1 MFLGHFG
8 LAFAAKK
15 INKAPSL
22 GTTFLA
28 AQFIDLL
35 WPFFLIFGIEQVEI
49 DPGNTAFTPL
59 NFVSYPFTHSLVA
72 VVIWGIIVGLMYLSM
87 RKDKKSAI
95 MLGLLV
101 VSHWFLDAV
110 VHRPDL
116 PVSFGDATKVGLGLW
131 NNVTATLVVELF
143 IFVAGILLYITS
155 TRAQNKWGNIS
166 LYSLLIFFLAIY
178 FMNAFGNPPPDAQ
191 SIGYVGLAQWL
202 LVAWGYWTDANRIS
216 KDYNPKLKKG
226 LE

>member
-15 INKAPSL
+15 LNKAPSL

-35 WPFFLIFGIEQVEI
+35 WPFFLIFGVEKVEI

-59 NFVSYPFTHSLVA
+59 NFVFYPYTHSLVA
-72 VVIWGIIVGLMYLSM
+72 AVVWAIIIGFMYLAM
-87 RKDKKSAI
+87 RKDRKSAL
-95 MLGLLV
+95 MLALLV
-101 VSHWFLDAV
+101 ISHWVLDAIA
-110 VHRPDL
+110 HRPDL
-116 PVSFGDATKVGLGLW
+116 PISLGESSKVGLGLW
-131 NNVTATLVVELF
+131 NNVAATIAVELV
-143 IFVAGILLYITS
+143 IFFTGCVLYIRS

-166 LYSLLIFFLAIY
+166 LYSLIIFFLAIY
-178 FMNAFGNPPPDAQ
+178 FMNAFGNPPPDTRA
-191 SIGYVGLAQWL
+191 IGYVGLAQWL
-202 LVAWGYWTDANRIS
+202 LIGWGYWTDANRIS
-216 KDYNPKLKKG
+216 SEHKPQLKKG

>member
-35 WPFFLIFGIEQVEI
+35 WPFFLIFEIEKVEI

-59 NFVSYPFTHSLVA
+59 NFVYYPFTHSLVA
-72 VVIWGIIVGLMYLSM
+72 TLAWGIIIGLMYLSM
-87 RKDKKSAI
+87 RKDKKSA
-95 MLGLLV
+95 MLLGLLV
-101 VSHWFLDAV
+101 VSHWLLDVV

-116 PVSFGDATKVGLGLW
+116 PISFGDSSKAGLGLW
-131 NNVTATLVVELF
+131 NNVPATLAVELIVF
-143 IFVAGILLYITS
+143 GAGALLYITS
-155 TRAQNKWGNIS
+155 TRAQNRWGNIS
-166 LYSLLIFFLAIY
+166 LYSLLVFLLAIY
-178 FMNAFGNPPPDAQ
+178 IMNAFGNPPPDTQA
-191 SIGYVGLAQWL
+191 IGYVGLAQWL

-216 KDYNPKLKKG
+216 KEYVPKLKKG